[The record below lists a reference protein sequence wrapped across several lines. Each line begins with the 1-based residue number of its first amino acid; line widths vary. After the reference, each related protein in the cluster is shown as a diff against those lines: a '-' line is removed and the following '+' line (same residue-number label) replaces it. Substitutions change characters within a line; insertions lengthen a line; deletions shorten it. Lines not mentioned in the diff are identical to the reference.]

1 MKSPL
6 KIGAVRAPKN
16 RLLFNADRIE
26 SGKARRIASL
36 SAAGA
41 IVVGVAAG
49 SAFFVDYLADRALA
63 RTVDVPA
70 NGKPVVTA
78 SVAAKASVAA
88 TASVDATSTV
98 ASVAAAPA
106 LPAGAVVQPQA
117 EPIEATLPDAEAI
130 AKVAA
135 VGPEHA
141 IEVPTDDPTGDP
153 LLAYAD
159 EGSGDGAFAE
169 GTGEDDTMTSAISPE
184 EVAPAP
190 KPKKKVAKAKPAA
203 VEKQTEI
210 ASLPGVNVGGLAGH
224 PSDDNDTS
232 GSKVK
237 TTVKTAGAV
246 SGTGRIKSAVNM
258 RTSPK
263 KGASVLGVVPAG
275 ASVNVRSCDQW
286 CNITWNGKS
295 GWVYKTFLAASKG

>member
-6 KIGAVRAPKN
+6 KIGAVRVPKN
-16 RLLFNADRIE
+16 RLLFNVGRIE

-49 SAFFVDYLADRALA
+49 SALFVDYLADRALA
-63 RTVDVPA
+63 RTADAP
-70 NGKPVVTA
+70 
-78 SVAAKASVAA
+78 AA
-88 TASVDATSTV
+88 TVKQIITGSVDAS
-98 ASVAAAPA
+98 APA
-106 LPAGAVVQPQA
+106 TMTAASSAPAAVAPAQPSGAVIQPQP

-153 LLAYAD
+153 VLAYAD
-159 EGSGDGAFAE
+159 EGSGDEAFAE
-169 GTGEDDTMTSAISPE
+169 DETMTSAIPPE
-184 EVAPAP
+184 EAVPTAAP

-203 VEKQTEI
+203 VEKETEV

-224 PSDDNDTS
+224 PSDDGDTS
-232 GSKVK
+232 GSTVRTVVK
-237 TTVKTAGAV
+237 SASGGAV
-246 SGTGRIKSAVNM
+246 SGTAKIRSAVNM
-258 RTSPK
+258 RSSPK
-263 KGASVLGVVPAG
+263 KGSSVLGVVPAG
-275 ASVNVRSCDQW
+275 TTVTVQSCDQW
-286 CNITWNGKS
+286 CSISWNGKS
-295 GWVYKTFLAASKG
+295 GWVYKSFLSAAKG

>member
-6 KIGAVRAPKN
+6 KIGAFRVPKN
-16 RLLFNADRIE
+16 RLLFNVGRIE

-36 SAAGA
+36 SAAGT
-41 IVVGVAAG
+41 IVVAVAAG
-49 SAFFVDYLADRALA
+49 SALFVDYLADRALA
-63 RTVDVPA
+63 RTADVPA
-70 NGKPVVTA
+70 TVKPVVTA
-78 SVAAKASVAA
+78 SVDA
-88 TASVDATSTV
+88 TATV
-98 ASVAAAPA
+98 ASVAATPA

-117 EPIEATLPDAEAI
+117 EPIDAKLPDAEAI

-141 IEVPTDDPTGDP
+141 VELPTDDPTGDP
-153 LLAYAD
+153 MLAYAD

-169 GTGEDDTMTSAISPE
+169 GDGGDDTMTSAISPE

-237 TTVKTAGAV
+237 TTVKTASAV

-275 ASVNVRSCDQW
+275 ASVNVMSCDQW